1 MVDDDARSH
10 VRTSTEASSTLL
22 SHFPHLVVC
31 RETSLSPEGDTFP
44 DLLLHGGS
52 IVASRADMAAVL
64 ECLRW
69 PSISDYSMW
78 TLQPPETRNRW
89 LSSLPL
95 NDSALLARLRMIRDQ
110 HLVVSV
116 ARGAHARSLRAG
128 RPGSFFAA
136 APVLQTDSGPKATF
150 GDEAAPWSPG
160 LQASFSPF
168 LPRGEYVL
176 ESVVAWD
183 AIAFQFACEAVQ
195 TAPDDRAF
203 VIALGIVY
211 SCVAEPYLDDGRPRP
226 RGKGERLVRYTMFPR
241 INKAIWSAAYRA
253 AARGEGPS
261 EQAVLYRYLAEAFV
275 EVVREAKIDFSKP
288 NLSDS
293 LHARRPK
300 QAWGAWLPK
309 DQQNRV
315 QLQSLILHRVQR
327 TVRDRLLP
335 RTAYHPRSY
344 GTHRKLTAAWSDLSS
359 REQQQVLRVMRN
371 RLSESSYRIFRACL
385 DGLKLATISREL
397 GLSRSAVS
405 QRLKSTILP
414 FFFRVA
420 TDIGSRT
427 PRT

>member
-1 MVDDDARSH
+1 VTSRSNDNSQL
-10 VRTSTEASSTLL
+10 RT
-22 SHFPHLVVC
+22 HFPHLVVC
-31 RETSLSPEGDTFP
+31 RETVLSPEGDTFP

-52 IVASRADMAAVL
+52 IVAGRADMTAVL
-64 ECLRW
+64 TCLRW
-69 PSISDYSMW
+69 PSVSEYSIGP
-78 TLQPPETRNRW
+78 LQTPEWRNQY
-89 LSSLPL
+89 LASLPL
-95 NDSALLARLRMIRDQ
+95 GDSALLARLRAIRDQ

-128 RPGSFFAA
+128 RPGSFFAT
-136 APVLQTDSGPKATF
+136 APVLQTDSGPRATF
-150 GDEAAPWSPG
+150 GDAAAPWSTG

-168 LPRGEYVL
+168 LPPGDYVL

-241 INKAIWSAAYRA
+241 INKAIGSAAHRA

-327 TVRDRLLP
+327 KVRDRLLP

-344 GTHRKLTAAWSDLSS
+344 GTHRKLTAAWSALAS
-359 REQQQVLRVMRN
+359 RDQERALRVMRN

-385 DGLKLATISREL
+385 EGLKLVTIAREL

-414 FFFRVA
+414 LFFRVA
-420 TDIGSRT
+420 TDLRSRT